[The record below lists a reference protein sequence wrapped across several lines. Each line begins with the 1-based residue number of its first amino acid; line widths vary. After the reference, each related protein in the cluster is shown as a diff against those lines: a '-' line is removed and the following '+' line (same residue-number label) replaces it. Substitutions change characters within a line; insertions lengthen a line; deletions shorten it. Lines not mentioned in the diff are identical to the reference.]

1 MRVIFVIALNTI
13 KEIIR
18 DRVLYGLV
26 LLAAILVLIG
36 LLLGGLSYDEQA
48 RIITDLGLVA
58 VQIGCCMLAI
68 FVGST
73 LVWREIEKQTVL
85 LLISKPMTRSQFL
98 LGKFIGLGAVLILV
112 DILISAFLAV
122 MCKYYGDVH
131 WYQFFV
137 SQGGILLESL
147 LLLSISLFFGVFCR
161 PTLTILFSLG
171 AWIVGHGIND
181 LHYFSNKSQNPTL
194 KAAGLAFSKV
204 FPNLDYFNFKEAV
217 IYADPIGGY
226 LLSRAFGIFAAWFI
240 LLLLT
245 SIWIFN
251 RRDFI

>member
-1 MRVIFVIALNTI
+1 MRVILVVARNTI

-26 LLAAILVLIG
+26 LFAGILVLVG

-58 VQIGCCMLAI
+58 VEIGCCMLAI
-68 FVGST
+68 FVGSS

-85 LLISKPMTRSQFL
+85 LLISKPMKRSQFL
-98 LGKFIGLGAVLILV
+98 IGKFIGLGSVLVLV
-112 DILISAFLAV
+112 DILISLFLAL
-122 MCKYYGDVH
+122 MCKVYGNVH

-137 SQGGILLESL
+137 SQLGILLESL

-161 PTLTILFSLG
+161 PTLTILFTLS
-171 AWIVGHGIND
+171 AWMVGHGIND
-181 LHYFSNKSQNPTL
+181 LHYFSEKSNNQAM
-194 KAAGLAFSKV
+194 KVVGLAISRI

-217 IYADPIGGY
+217 IYGDPIGGF
-226 LLSRAFGIFAAWFI
+226 LIGRAFGIFAAWVT
-240 LLLLT
+240 LLLIS

-251 RRDFI
+251 KRDFI